1 VSGTE
6 DLEKV
11 APKPEEGTSAGEQ
24 SGETPLHIRARRSSG
39 ARSPVSEVVS
49 FRAGDKVLGGWALN
63 MSRGGLRAALEEA
76 VAVGSEWDVTVGD
89 TDETHRGRIVWV
101 RSEKDGCIV
110 GVSFLDADEAPPPE
124 SE

>member
-11 APKPEEGTSAGEQ
+11 APKAEEGTPAGEQ

-63 MSRGGLRAALEEA
+63 ISRGGLRAAVEET
-76 VAVGSEWDVTVGD
+76 VVVGSEWEVTVGD
-89 TDETHRGRIVWV
+89 TNEPRRGRVVWV

-110 GVSFLDADEAPPPE
+110 GVSFLDADDATPPD
-124 SE
+124 SG